1 MCFKRKTD
9 AGELLVKPREVAWRR
24 AAEALL
30 GKSISTSHG
39 SQDEGLEPGCKGS
52 VHICEL

>member
-9 AGELLVKPREVAWRR
+9 AGELLVKPREVAWQR

-52 VHICEL
+52 VHICGL